1 VSVDSYCSHGRGCD
15 QWDERMK
22 ATRGETDSFHGEKD
36 TGPIGSVQSLLR
48 GKFAVFRGVAGFNTV
63 ALEVK

>member
-1 VSVDSYCSHGRGCD
+1 
-15 QWDERMK
+15 MK